1 MNVPKTDDDRLED
14 LIKGTATALKS
25 IVSVR
30 GGDIDVSEIKKDSQ
44 VKIVPILQDGIKLSG
59 AGENLLLKVKVTKKA
74 DRKN

>member
-1 MNVPKTDDDRLED
+1 M
-14 LIKGTATALKS
+14 
-25 IVSVR
+25 
-30 GGDIDVSEIKKDSQ
+30 SEIKKDSQ